1 MAGFCPLKVGLLIL
15 AILKTRFIST
25 YVRVKPGSTLES
37 TLMLCSVNSTTF
49 SRADLGGNIWSG
61 CQVASQGLNI
71 RLTLIASSVMVDV
84 RVDLT
89 DHYHSFRL
97 LFEPRCPQA
106 RGAGSGLGAGGR
118 AILTWGR

>member
-1 MAGFCPLKVGLLIL
+1 MAGFCPLKSGTFDL

-61 CQVASQGLNI
+61 
-71 RLTLIASSVMVDV
+71 
-84 RVDLT
+84 
-89 DHYHSFRL
+89 
-97 LFEPRCPQA
+97 
-106 RGAGSGLGAGGR
+106 
-118 AILTWGR
+118 

>member
-1 MAGFCPLKVGLLIL
+1 MGLFIL
-15 AILKTRFIST
+15 AILKTLFIST

-61 CQVASQGLNI
+61 GQVASQSLNI
-71 RLTLIASSVMVDV
+71 RLTLIDSLVMIDV
-84 RVDLT
+84 REDLA
-89 DHYHSFRL
+89 DHFHSWRL

-106 RGAGSGLGAGGR
+106 LRAGSGLGAGG
-118 AILTWGR
+118 